1 MILIKFFILSTIFLV
16 SLFSSVQLTIP
27 KDLVRGEP
35 LLFSLDIIGN
45 DITLPDITDIAN
57 NSVQE
62 VSSSTSTNIINNQIT
77 KRAKKIYSLYPTQDF
92 LFPSLKFIVDGKE
105 YFSKEQNIVLK
116 NPQKTISSNFE
127 LSLKAKVKELYV
139 SENFILTLVFK
150 YKKNANII
158 DLSFEKP
165 NFDNFW
171 YKQLNDSKQ
180 YKEGDFIIQELKFLL
195 FPLKKGILKINPLK
209 INAQIID
216 GNNSLSF
223 FSNAT
228 SNVKIYSNE
237 LKFNVKELPSN
248 VKLIGKFD
256 IKTQVDK
263 KEIKQGEAVSF
274 KLEISGNGNIDDI
287 KDIKLDLKD
296 ATVYENKPIIKTVY
310 EDDKYKG
317 IYTKVFSIIPNKTM
331 IIPKISLE
339 YFDKDLGF
347 VVLKQSDEIK
357 IKLLNNSIIKKEEL
371 IQKADVKVKQKQV
384 IKIIEKVSIKDRVM
398 FFFLGIIVG
407 ILILGLYLY
416 VIKYKN
422 KNKSNETSLLK
433 KIKKTKTK
441 DELLKLLAVYIKID
455 SSLDELIFKLE
466 EKNDIKLHKK
476 DIIKK
481 IKELKL

>member
-1 MILIKFFILSTIFLV
+1 MFLIKSLILSSIFLI
-16 SLFSSVQLTIP
+16 SLFANVHLNIP
-27 KDLVRGEP
+27 KDVIKGEA
-35 LLFSLDIIGN
+35 LLFSLEITAN
-45 DITLPDITDIAN
+45 DITLPNLEQIASN
-57 NSVQE
+57 NVQE
-62 VSSSTSTNIINNQIT
+62 ISSSTSTSIINNQIT
-77 KRAKKIYSLYPTQDF
+77 KRIKKIYSLYPSKDF
-92 LFPSLKFIVDGKE
+92 LFPSLKFTLDGKE

-116 NPQKTISSNFE
+116 NPQKSISSNFD
-127 LSLKAKVKELYV
+127 LSLISSVKELYV
-139 SENFILTLVFK
+139 SENFILTLLFR
-150 YKKNANII
+150 YKKNANIV

-171 YKQLNDSKQ
+171 YKQLNNSKQ
-180 YKEGDFIIQELKFLL
+180 YTDGDFIVQELKFLL

-216 GNNSLSF
+216 GNNSFSF

-237 LKFNVKELPSN
+237 LEFNVKELPSN
-248 VKLIGKFD
+248 VNLIGRFD
-256 IKTQVDK
+256 IKSEVDK
-263 KEIKQGEAVSF
+263 NEIKQGEAVSY
-274 KLEISGNGNIDDI
+274 KLVISGSGNIDDI
-287 KDIKLDLKD
+287 KDIRLNLND
-296 ATVYENKPIIKTVY
+296 ATIYENKPIIKTKY

-317 IYTKVFSIIPNKTM
+317 TYTKVFSIIPNKSM

-357 IKLLNNSIIKKEEL
+357 INLLQNSILKKQEL
-371 IQKADVKVKQKQV
+371 IQKPDIKTKEKEVV
-384 IKIIEKVSIKDRVM
+384 KIIEKVSTKDRVI

-416 VIKYKN
+416 VIKYKY
-422 KNKSNETSLLK
+422 KNKSVETSLLK
-433 KIKKTKTK
+433 KIKKIKNK

-455 SSLDELIFKLE
+455 SSLDELIFQLE
-466 EKNDIKLHKK
+466 EKKDIKLLKK